1 MAYTKTTWADRNVQ
15 YPARFT
21 KTGET
26 SGEVTLTPS
35 PGTVTAVGTPV
46 SQTNMNKIETGIYD
60 AHVDNDNQFALIWMG
75 GF

>member
-1 MAYTKTTWADRNVQ
+1 MAYTKTTWSDRNVQ

-21 KTGET
+21 KTGES